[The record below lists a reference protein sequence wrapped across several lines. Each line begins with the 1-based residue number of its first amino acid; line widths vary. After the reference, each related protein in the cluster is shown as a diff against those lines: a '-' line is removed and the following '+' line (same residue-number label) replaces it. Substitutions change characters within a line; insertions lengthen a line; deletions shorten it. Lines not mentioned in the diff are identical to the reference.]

1 MKSNLQL
8 LTRLIFLLKV
18 QIQKNLIK
26 NSLVQVNLCQ
36 KLLFLSQLTHSMM
49 TSCSLNYKFNTWKFQ
64 TKTWGEHVV
73 YRNCFWHSEQF
84 LYTTCSAHVMQ
95 KEELLAKIY
104 LYLRWNHFGNHFG
117 LRDHGLCLLDLGM
130 MAWLLLLMNTSLSV
144 NECKSLIAGLIEFK

>member
-8 LTRLIFLLKV
+8 LTRLIFLLKI

-64 TKTWGEHVV
+64 TKTYVV
-73 YRNCFWHSEQF
+73 YINCSKYQSKIKQKQF
-84 LYTTCSAHVMQ
+84 LYTTFSEHGIFMYWTVV
-95 KEELLAKIY
+95 LLSYFGLVDAKIRGSDNY
-104 LYLRWNHFGNHFG
+104 LPVMPCTCNLGFTTDSGSLFGPI
-117 LRDHGLCLLDLGM
+117 LQVP
-130 MAWLLLLMNTSLSV
+130 TSW
-144 NECKSLIAGLIEFK
+144 